1 MEHNEKS
8 RIALTSVLAAV
19 LLTALKL
26 VVGLATNS
34 LGILSEAAHSG
45 LDLVAAL
52 MTLFAVKISD
62 RPPDESHHYGHGKV
76 EGFSALIEVV
86 LLLVTCGY
94 IIYEAAERIAGKAAH
109 VEVNVYSFG
118 VMAISII
125 VDISRSTALYRV
137 ARKHR
142 SQALEADALH
152 FSSDIWSSAVVI
164 VGLVAYKFF
173 GFSLADSIAAL
184 MVAILVVIVS
194 MRLGV
199 RTINVLLDQAP
210 PGVQQKV
217 EKALSQVQ
225 GIERL
230 DTLRVRSAGARTFV
244 DMRLTLDGRLS
255 FTEAHRIA
263 SSIEQKVS
271 DIIPGADA
279 LVHVNPS
286 KKRPSKALS
295 REDISGILTEHQ
307 DLFVA
312 YHDLNIVHHQDQ
324 YLVTMHLLM
333 GADSRLEEAHKVCDH
348 LERDIKQLVPGATVN
363 IHLEPAV
370 PGNKPRH

>member
-19 LLTALKL
+19 LLTALKM

-62 RPPDESHHYGHGKV
+62 RPPDDTHHYGHGKV
-76 EGFSALIEVV
+76 EGFSALVEVI

-94 IIYEAAERIAGKAAH
+94 IIYEAVERIAGKAAH

-125 VDISRSTALYRV
+125 VDISRSKALYRV
-137 ARKHR
+137 ARKHK

-210 PGVQQKV
+210 AGVQQKI

-279 LVHVNPS
+279 LVHVNPG
-286 KKRPSKALS
+286 KKRPVKALS
-295 REDISGILTEHQ
+295 REDISGIMTEHQ

-333 GADSRLEEAHKVCDH
+333 GADTHLEEAHKVCDH

-370 PGNKPRH
+370 PGHKPKS

>member
-1 MEHNEKS
+1 
-8 RIALTSVLAAV
+8 
-19 LLTALKL
+19 
-26 VVGLATNS
+26 
-34 LGILSEAAHSG
+34 
-45 LDLVAAL
+45 

-76 EGFSALIEVV
+76 EGFSALIEVA

-94 IIYEAAERIAGKAAH
+94 IIYEAVERIAGKAAH

-173 GFSLADSIAAL
+173 GLSLADSIAAL

-370 PGNKPRH
+370 PEGKPRH

>member
-1 MEHNEKS
+1 
-8 RIALTSVLAAV
+8 
-19 LLTALKL
+19 
-26 VVGLATNS
+26 
-34 LGILSEAAHSG
+34 
-45 LDLVAAL
+45 
-52 MTLFAVKISD
+52 
-62 RPPDESHHYGHGKV
+62 
-76 EGFSALIEVV
+76 
-86 LLLVTCGY
+86 
-94 IIYEAAERIAGKAAH
+94 
-109 VEVNVYSFG
+109 
-118 VMAISII
+118 
-125 VDISRSTALYRV
+125 
-137 ARKHR
+137 
-142 SQALEADALH
+142 
-152 FSSDIWSSAVVI
+152 
-164 VGLVAYKFF
+164 VAYKFF

-194 MRLGV
+194 IRLGV

-210 PGVQQKV
+210 AGVQQKI

-244 DMRLTLDGRLS
+244 DMRLTLDSRLS

-333 GADSRLEEAHKVCDH
+333 GADSRLEEAHQVCDH
-348 LERDIKQLVPGATVN
+348 LEHDIKQLIPKATVN

>member
-19 LLTALKL
+19 FLTGLKL
-26 VVGLATNS
+26 GVGLATNS

-62 RPPDESHHYGHGKV
+62 RPPDDTHHYGHGKV

-109 VEVNVYSFG
+109 VEVNIYSFG

-137 ARKHR
+137 ARKYR

-244 DMRLTLDGRLS
+244 DMRLTLDSRLS

-333 GADSRLEEAHKVCDH
+333 GADSRLEEAHQVCDH
-348 LERDIKQLVPGATVN
+348 LEHDIKQLIPKATVN

-370 PGNKPRH
+370 PGDKPRH

>member
-1 MEHNEKS
+1 MENNEKS
-8 RIALTSVLAAV
+8 RIALASVLAAV
-19 LLTALKL
+19 LLTGLKL
-26 VVGLATNS
+26 VVGLFTNS

-62 RPPDESHHYGHGKV
+62 RPPDDTHHYGHGKV
-76 EGFSALIEVV
+76 EGFSALMEVV

-94 IIYEAAERIAGKAAH
+94 IIYEAVERIAGKAAH

-184 MVAILVVIVS
+184 MVAVLVIIVS
-194 MRLGV
+194 MRLGI

-210 PGVQQKV
+210 AGVQQKI

-244 DMRLTLDGRLS
+244 DMRLTLDSRLS
-255 FTEAHRIA
+255 FTDAHRIA

-370 PGNKPRH
+370 PADKPRR

>member
-1 MEHNEKS
+1 MENNEKS
-8 RIALTSVLAAV
+8 RIALASVLAAV
-19 LLTALKL
+19 LLTGLKL
-26 VVGLATNS
+26 VVGLFTNS

-62 RPPDESHHYGHGKV
+62 RPPDDTHHYGHGKV

-370 PGNKPRH
+370 PGDKPRH